1 MQGRMKLMNVI
12 SCALVFWFKE
22 RWNMEVS
29 TEKKK
34 RKLKMWQII
43 MISLVAGIAVG
54 LGMSFMGGR
63 DVGWIAAVCD
73 FMSFLGNVFI
83 RLIRMVIVPLVFFS
97 IVSAMAELKDLKR
110 LRSIGIKTI
119 LLFTFTT
126 AIALI
131 IGLVW
136 VNIIRPGDGIVLT
149 EAVDTVTVAE
159 MPGIYDTLLDLIPLN
174 VFEAFTNGS
183 MLQIIVFSIFVAVA
197 LMLLGDK
204 AEKAEKAF
212 KMGATIMYKIID
224 IIVLYIPVGVFG
236 LMTNAMATYGTSILG
251 NIFKF
256 ILTDYLSAI
265 THTLI
270 VYVPLLL
277 FVAKVNPIKYLKVVF
292 ESWLVAFSTCTSM
305 ASLPVSMKNAK
316 EKLGIPEETASFVLP
331 FGATANMDGTGIFFG
346 LIVVFAAQVA
356 GVQLT
361 IGQMASLVFQA
372 TLLSVGCAAVP
383 QIGLVIGTTMITS
396 MGLPVEVIG
405 LVTGI
410 YRIIDQIHTA
420 TNATGDLVVA
430 ACVASTEGTLDRT
443 APAYTGDVKK
453 NNAVETAETI
463 A

>member
-1 MQGRMKLMNVI
+1 
-12 SCALVFWFKE
+12 
-22 RWNMEVS
+22 MEG
-29 TEKKK
+29 TAAKKTH
-34 RKLKMWQII
+34 KLKMWQII

-63 DVGWIAAVCD
+63 DVAWIAAVCD

-97 IVSAMAELKDLKR
+97 IVSAMAELKDLKK
-110 LRSIGIKTI
+110 LRSIGLKTI
-119 LLFTFTT
+119 LMFTITT
-126 AIALI
+126 ALALT

-149 EAVDTVTVAE
+149 EAVDTVNVAE

-256 ILTDYLSAI
+256 ILTDYLSAF
-265 THTLI
+265 THLLI

-277 FVAKVNPIKYLKVVF
+277 FVAKVNPIKYLKVAF

-346 LIVVFAAQVA
+346 LVVVFAAQVA

-361 IGQMASLVFQA
+361 IGQMASLVLQA

-383 QIGLVIGTTMITS
+383 QIGLVIGTTMITT

-430 ACVASTEGTLDRT
+430 ACVSATEGTLDRT
-443 APAYTGDVKK
+443 APAYTDDVKK
-453 NNAVETAETI
+453 NNAVKATETI

>member
-1 MQGRMKLMNVI
+1 
-12 SCALVFWFKE
+12 
-22 RWNMEVS
+22 MEG
-29 TEKKK
+29 TAAKKTH
-34 RKLKMWQII
+34 KLKMWQII

-63 DVGWIAAVCD
+63 DVAWIAAVCD

-110 LRSIGIKTI
+110 LRSIGLKTI
-119 LLFTFTT
+119 LMFTITT
-126 AIALI
+126 ALALT

-149 EAVDTVTVAE
+149 EAVDTVNVAE

-204 AEKAEKAF
+204 AEKAERAF

-256 ILTDYLSAI
+256 ILTDYLSAF
-265 THTLI
+265 THLLI

-277 FVAKVNPIKYLKVVF
+277 FVAKVNPIKYLKVAF

-361 IGQMASLVFQA
+361 IGQMASLVLQA

-443 APAYTGDVKK
+443 APAYTGEVKK

>member
-1 MQGRMKLMNVI
+1 
-12 SCALVFWFKE
+12 
-22 RWNMEVS
+22 MEG
-29 TEKKK
+29 TAAKKTH
-34 RKLKMWQII
+34 KLKMWQII

-63 DVGWIAAVCD
+63 DVAWIAAVCD

-110 LRSIGIKTI
+110 LRSIGLKTI
-119 LLFTFTT
+119 LMFTITT
-126 AIALI
+126 ALALT

-149 EAVDTVTVAE
+149 EAVDTVNVAE

-256 ILTDYLSAI
+256 ILTDYLSAF
-265 THTLI
+265 THLLI

-277 FVAKVNPIKYLKVVF
+277 FVAKVNPIKYLKVAF

-361 IGQMASLVFQA
+361 IGQMASLILQA

-383 QIGLVIGTTMITS
+383 QIGLVIGTTMITT

-430 ACVASTEGTLDRT
+430 ACVSATEGTLDRT
-443 APAYTGDVKK
+443 APAYTDDVKK
-453 NNAVETAETI
+453 NNAVKATETI

>member
-1 MQGRMKLMNVI
+1 MRPEYF
-12 SCALVFWFKE
+12 LVKE
-22 RWNMEVS
+22 RWNMEG
-29 TEKKK
+29 TAAKKTH
-34 RKLKMWQII
+34 KLKMWQII

-63 DVGWIAAVCD
+63 DVAWIAAVCD

-97 IVSAMAELKDLKR
+97 IVSAMAELKDLKK
-110 LRSIGIKTI
+110 LRSIGLKTI
-119 LLFTFTT
+119 LMFTFTT
-126 AIALI
+126 AIALT

-149 EAVDTVTVAE
+149 EAVDTVNVAE

-256 ILTDYLSAI
+256 ILTDYLSAF
-265 THTLI
+265 THLLI
-270 VYVPLLL
+270 VYVPLLI
-277 FVAKVNPIKYLKVVF
+277 FVAKVNPIKYLKVAF

-361 IGQMASLVFQA
+361 IGQMASLVLQA

-383 QIGLVIGTTMITS
+383 QIGLVIGTTMITT

-453 NNAVETAETI
+453 NNAVEAGETAETI

>member
-1 MQGRMKLMNVI
+1 
-12 SCALVFWFKE
+12 
-22 RWNMEVS
+22 MEGS
-29 TEKKK
+29 TTKKTH
-34 RKLKMWQII
+34 KLKMWQII

-63 DVGWIAAVCD
+63 DVAWIAAVCD

-97 IVSAMAELKDLKR
+97 IVSAMAELKDLKK
-110 LRSIGIKTI
+110 LRSIGLKTI
-119 LLFTFTT
+119 LMFTFTT
-126 AIALI
+126 AIALT

-149 EAVDTVTVAE
+149 EAVDTVNVAE

-256 ILTDYLSAI
+256 ILTDYLSAF
-265 THTLI
+265 THLLI

-277 FVAKVNPIKYLKVVF
+277 FVAKVNPIKYLKVAF

-361 IGQMASLVFQA
+361 IGQMASLVLQA

-383 QIGLVIGTTMITS
+383 QIGLVIGTTMITT

-453 NNAVETAETI
+453 NNAAETAETI

>member
-1 MQGRMKLMNVI
+1 
-12 SCALVFWFKE
+12 
-22 RWNMEVS
+22 ME
-29 TEKKK
+29 TTKKK
-34 RKLKMWQII
+34 HKLKMWQII
-43 MISLVAGIAVG
+43 MISLVLGIIVG
-54 LGMSFMGGR
+54 LILSFMGGR
-63 DVGWIAAVCD
+63 DVEWIAAVCD
-73 FMSFLGNVFI
+73 LMSFLGNVFI

-110 LRSIGIKTI
+110 LRSIGVKTI
-119 LLFTFTT
+119 ILFTLTT
-126 AIALI
+126 AVAIT

-149 EAVDTVTVAE
+149 EAIDSVEVTE

-174 VFEAFTNGS
+174 IFEAFADGE

-197 LMLLGDK
+197 IMLLG
-204 AEKAEKAF
+204 EKAKKVELAF
-212 KMGATIMYKIID
+212 KKGADVMYKIID

-236 LMTNAMATYGTSILG
+236 LMVNAMATYGTSILG

-256 ILTDYLSAI
+256 ILTDYLSAF
-265 THTLI
+265 THVAI
-270 VYVPLLL
+270 IYVPLLA

-305 ASLPVSMKNAK
+305 AALPVSMKNAK

-361 IGQMASLVFQA
+361 IGQMASLVLQA

-420 TNATGDLVVA
+420 TNSSGDLVVA

-443 APAYTGDVKK
+443 APAYVDAK
-453 NNAVETAETI
+453 TI
-463 A
+463 EN

>member
-1 MQGRMKLMNVI
+1 
-12 SCALVFWFKE
+12 
-22 RWNMEVS
+22 MEG
-29 TEKKK
+29 TAAKKTH
-34 RKLKMWQII
+34 KLKMWQII

-63 DVGWIAAVCD
+63 DVAWIAAVCD

-97 IVSAMAELKDLKR
+97 IVSAMAELKDLKK
-110 LRSIGIKTI
+110 LRSIGLKTI
-119 LLFTFTT
+119 LMFTFTT
-126 AIALI
+126 AIALT

-149 EAVDTVTVAE
+149 EAVDTVNVAE

-256 ILTDYLSAI
+256 ILTDYLSAF
-265 THTLI
+265 THLLI
-270 VYVPLLL
+270 VYVPLLI
-277 FVAKVNPIKYLKVVF
+277 FVAKVNPIKYLKVAF

-361 IGQMASLVFQA
+361 IGQMASLVLQA

-383 QIGLVIGTTMITS
+383 QIGLVIGTTMITT

-453 NNAVETAETI
+453 NNAVEAGETAETI

>member
-1 MQGRMKLMNVI
+1 
-12 SCALVFWFKE
+12 
-22 RWNMEVS
+22 MEG
-29 TEKKK
+29 TAAKKTH
-34 RKLKMWQII
+34 KLKMWQII

-63 DVGWIAAVCD
+63 DVAWIAAVCD

-110 LRSIGIKTI
+110 LRSIGLKTI
-119 LLFTFTT
+119 LMFTITT
-126 AIALI
+126 ALALT

-149 EAVDTVTVAE
+149 EAVDTVNVAE

-256 ILTDYLSAI
+256 ILTDYLSAF
-265 THTLI
+265 THLLI

-277 FVAKVNPIKYLKVVF
+277 FVAKVNPIKYLKVAF

-361 IGQMASLVFQA
+361 IGQVASLILQA

-383 QIGLVIGTTMITS
+383 QIGLVIGTTMITT

-430 ACVASTEGTLDRT
+430 ACVSATEGTLDRT
-443 APAYTGDVKK
+443 APAYTDDVKK
-453 NNAVETAETI
+453 NNAVKATETI

>member
-1 MQGRMKLMNVI
+1 
-12 SCALVFWFKE
+12 
-22 RWNMEVS
+22 MEG
-29 TEKKK
+29 TTKKTH
-34 RKLKMWQII
+34 KLKMWQII

-63 DVGWIAAVCD
+63 DVAWIAAVCD
-73 FMSFLGNVFI
+73 FMSFLGNIFI

-97 IVSAMAELKDLKR
+97 IVSAMAELKDLKK
-110 LRSIGIKTI
+110 LRSIGLKTI
-119 LLFTFTT
+119 LMFTFTT
-126 AIALI
+126 AIALT

-136 VNIIRPGDGIVLT
+136 VNIIRPGGGIVLT
-149 EAVDTVTVAE
+149 EAVDTVNVAE

-224 IIVLYIPVGVFG
+224 IIVLYIPIGVFG

-256 ILTDYLSAI
+256 ILTDYLSAF
-265 THTLI
+265 THLLI

-277 FVAKVNPIKYLKVVF
+277 FVAKVNPIKYLKVAF

-331 FGATANMDGTGIFFG
+331 FGATANMDGTGIFFA

-361 IGQMASLVFQA
+361 IGQMASLVLQA

-383 QIGLVIGTTMITS
+383 QIGLVIGTTMITT

-430 ACVASTEGTLDRT
+430 ACVSATEGTLDRT
-443 APAYTGDVKK
+443 APAYMDDVKK
-453 NNAVETAETI
+453 NSAAEAVKTVA
-463 A
+463 

>member
-1 MQGRMKLMNVI
+1 
-12 SCALVFWFKE
+12 
-22 RWNMEVS
+22 MEG
-29 TEKKK
+29 TTKKTH
-34 RKLKMWQII
+34 KLKMWQII

-54 LGMSFMGGR
+54 LGMSIMGGR
-63 DVGWIAAVCD
+63 DVAWIASLCD
-73 FMSFLGNVFI
+73 FMSFLGNIFI

-97 IVSAMAELKDLKR
+97 IVSAMAELKDLKK
-110 LRSIGIKTI
+110 LRSIGLKTI
-119 LLFTFTT
+119 LMFTFTT
-126 AIALI
+126 ALALT

-149 EAVDTVTVAE
+149 EAVDSVNVAE

-224 IIVLYIPVGVFG
+224 IIVLYIPIGVFG

-256 ILTDYLSAI
+256 ILTDYLSAF
-265 THTLI
+265 THLLI

-277 FVAKVNPIKYLKVVF
+277 FVAKVNPIKYLKVAF
-292 ESWLVAFSTCTSM
+292 ESWLIAFSTCTSM

-346 LIVVFAAQVA
+346 LIVVFASQVA

-361 IGQMASLVFQA
+361 IGQMASLVLQA

-383 QIGLVIGTTMITS
+383 QIGLVIGTTMITT

-430 ACVASTEGTLDRT
+430 ACVSATEGTLDRT
-443 APAYTGDVKK
+443 APAYTDDVKK
-453 NNAVETAETI
+453 NSAAETVKTVV
-463 A
+463 

>member
-1 MQGRMKLMNVI
+1 
-12 SCALVFWFKE
+12 
-22 RWNMEVS
+22 MEG
-29 TEKKK
+29 TAAKKTH
-34 RKLKMWQII
+34 KLKMWQII

-54 LGMSFMGGR
+54 LGMRFMGGR
-63 DVGWIAAVCD
+63 DVAWIAAVCD

-97 IVSAMAELKDLKR
+97 IVSAMAELKDLKK
-110 LRSIGIKTI
+110 LRSIGLKTI
-119 LLFTFTT
+119 LMFTITT
-126 AIALI
+126 ALALT

-149 EAVDTVTVAE
+149 EAVDTVNVAE

-256 ILTDYLSAI
+256 ILTDYLSAF
-265 THTLI
+265 THLLI

-277 FVAKVNPIKYLKVVF
+277 FVAKVNPIKYLKVAF

-361 IGQMASLVFQA
+361 IGQMASLVLQA

-443 APAYTGDVKK
+443 APAYTGEAKK

>member
-1 MQGRMKLMNVI
+1 
-12 SCALVFWFKE
+12 
-22 RWNMEVS
+22 MEGS
-29 TEKKK
+29 TAKKTH
-34 RKLKMWQII
+34 KLKMWQII

-63 DVGWIAAVCD
+63 DVAWIAAVCD

-97 IVSAMAELKDLKR
+97 IVSAMAELKDLKK
-110 LRSIGIKTI
+110 LRSIGLKTI
-119 LLFTFTT
+119 LLFTITT
-126 AIALI
+126 AIALT

-256 ILTDYLSAI
+256 ILTDYLSAF
-265 THTLI
+265 THLLI
-270 VYVPLLL
+270 VYVPLLF
-277 FVAKVNPIKYLKVVF
+277 FVAKVNPIKYLKVAF

-361 IGQMASLVFQA
+361 IGQLASLVLQA

-443 APAYTGDVKK
+443 APAYTGEVKK
-453 NNAVETAETI
+453 I
-463 A
+463 AL

>member
-1 MQGRMKLMNVI
+1 
-12 SCALVFWFKE
+12 
-22 RWNMEVS
+22 MEGS
-29 TEKKK
+29 TTKKTH
-34 RKLKMWQII
+34 KLKMWQII

-63 DVGWIAAVCD
+63 DVAWIAAVCD

-97 IVSAMAELKDLKR
+97 IVSAMAELKDLKK
-110 LRSIGIKTI
+110 LRSIGLKTI
-119 LLFTFTT
+119 LMFTFTT
-126 AIALI
+126 AIALT

-149 EAVDTVTVAE
+149 EAVDTVNVAE

-256 ILTDYLSAI
+256 ILTDYLSAF
-265 THTLI
+265 THLLI

-277 FVAKVNPIKYLKVVF
+277 FVAKVNPIKYLKVAF

-361 IGQMASLVFQA
+361 IGQMASLVLQA

-443 APAYTGDVKK
+443 APAYTDDVKK
-453 NNAVETAETI
+453 NSAVKATETI